1 MKTLVNFTKSF
12 NFLEITPEEVLKELN
27 SLDPTSSKGAVGIE
41 TKIFKQCAN
50 ELAKPLADLFNNC
63 IKNNFIPLEWK
74 LAHLTP
80 NYKGKGSKSDINNY
94 RPLSV
99 LSPIAKL
106 YESLLAIRITHY
118 FEENNL
124 FNKSQFGFRKGLSC
138 ELALNTFVE
147 TIRENMNKKEH
158 TVSIMLDLS
167 KAFDTINHE
176 ILLAKLNKYKFSDS
190 ALKTIKN
197 YLNDRT
203 MRVNIDKTLSK
214 TEFLKV
220 GVPQGSVLGPLLFII
235 FLNDIFSLLISSSL
249 IVFADD
255 TTTIYS
261 GNDLEEVMRKVENDM
276 KIICEWLENNQLLIN
291 KQKTAAIHF
300 PPSTRRS
307 KQIIEPRQENLTIK
321 VDGYYIDFV
330 HETKLLGAIID
341 SKLNFDSHIDLVL
354 KKVNSRTFILSRN
367 LKMFPSKFRTSLFKL
382 FIVPN
387 FEYCSSLFF
396 VLNSNQLRRKLEY
409 CFAKSAKRIMN
420 VNLFNKTEAEQLKI
434 LNIVNILP
442 LTYRFLYHYLCFI
455 FIIMN
460 NSKLELNES
469 VNKNITRRDL
479 RSAFTLPKI
488 NKDKKL
494 YSLLVT
500 LLKTLNLFNT
510 KNLQITHCKYS
521 QFKIDMK
528 KKIKEIYEASCFKM
542 DPIFVLEFDKKKY
555 YELLNEQ
562 KIAIQNEAN
571 NSND

>member
-1 MKTLVNFTKSF
+1 
-12 NFLEITPEEVLKELN
+12 
-27 SLDPTSSKGAVGIE
+27 VGIE

-99 LSPIAKL
+99 LSPIAKV
-106 YESLLAIRITHY
+106 YESLLAIRITNY

-197 YLNDRT
+197 YLSDRT

-214 TEFLKV
+214 TEFLRI

-235 FLNDIFSLLISSSL
+235 FLNDIFSLLITSSL

-291 KQKTAAIHF
+291 KPKTVAMHF
-300 PPSTRRS
+300 PPSSHRS

-330 HETKLLGAIID
+330 HEAKLLGAIID

-367 LKMFPSKFRTSLFKL
+367 LKMFQSKFRTSLFKL

-396 VLNSNQLRRKLEY
+396 VLKSNQLRRKLEY

-420 VNLFNKTEAEQLKI
+420 LNLFNKTEVDQFKI
-434 LNIVNILP
+434 PNIVNILP
-442 LTYRFLYHYLCFI
+442 YYHYLCFI

-460 NSKLELNES
+460 NCKLELNEI
-469 VNKNITRRDL
+469 VNKNMTRRDL

-488 NKDKKL
+488 NKDIKV

-500 LLKTLNLFNT
+500 LLKTLNLFS

-521 QFKIDMK
+521 RFKIDMK

-542 DPIFVLEFDKKKY
+542 DPIFVLEFEKKKKF
-555 YELLNEQ
+555 ETLNEQ
-562 KIAIQNEAN
+562 KKLMQNETN